1 MAKETIT
8 VRLTPDNVAQELRT
22 GDVFADDPEFGIV
35 TNVYPITAGAKV
47 WTTVGTD
54 VLGLPQTVKIERYV

>member
-1 MAKETIT
+1 MSKSIIE
-8 VRLTPDNVAQELRT
+8 VRLTQDNVTQELRT

-35 TNVYPITAGAKV
+35 TNVYAITAGAKV
-47 WTTVGTD
+47 WTTTGTD